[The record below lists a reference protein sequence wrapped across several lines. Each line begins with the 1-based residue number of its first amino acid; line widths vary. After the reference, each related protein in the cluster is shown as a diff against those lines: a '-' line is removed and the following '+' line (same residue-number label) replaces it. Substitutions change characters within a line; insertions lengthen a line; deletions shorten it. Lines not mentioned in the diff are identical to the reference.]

1 MLFMNGFSI
10 GRKSN
15 YSRSALCNPL
25 GGMVVLTNPFQL
37 FLTPMNF
44 FKKATPER
52 LVGSRLGLFACV
64 YAGSVHAV
72 LLSDSSRTMP
82 FRIGVQMVDFRFTG
96 LGQTDADGN
105 ALSYRGVM
113 PAVGYQFNRRL
124 SVELSAIWRGK
135 DIPGKM
141 TVVDY
146 PNGGLYRYYDSY
158 NSRVIPFVVRYSL
171 FPRLRKWGVEG
182 VAGLVLLHSRVEGNR
197 SMTEPGQPLQPFSV
211 GGFTEANDL
220 PLILGT
226 AITYSPT
233 PHWTVRGEGR
243 INWSWLGSTAGAIL
257 FGGVFLPQTGLS
269 VGVNYNFGLH
279 Q

>member
-1 MLFMNGFSI
+1 
-10 GRKSN
+10 
-15 YSRSALCNPL
+15 
-25 GGMVVLTNPFQL
+25 
-37 FLTPMNF
+37 MNF
-44 FKKATPER
+44 FKKAV
-52 LVGSRLGLFACV
+52 LGMFVSGSTSLFACV
-64 YAGSVHAV
+64 FAENVQAAT
-72 LLSDSSRTMP
+72 LADSTHVMP
-82 FRIGVQMVDFRFTG
+82 FRIGLQMVDFRFTG

-105 ALSYRGVM
+105 ALSYRGLV
-113 PAVGYQFNRRL
+113 PAIGYHFSHRL

-158 NSRVIPFVVRYSL
+158 NSRVTPFVVRYSL

-182 VAGLVLLHSRVEGNR
+182 VAGLALLHSRVEGNR
-197 SMTEPGQPLQPFSV
+197 SMTEPGQSLQPFSV

-226 AITYSPT
+226 AITYSLT